1 MEKIIKKK
9 LLLIVSMLAV
19 TFALAGCSS
28 SDKKVEFDYDGNT
41 LVQIAETQATNY
53 MQVAQVEDVYNFYV
67 DEEANG
73 GQVDETTADALK
85 VFQRLSLTMVNSSSL
100 SRSISKMKMI
110 KQYKKLMTRLLLH
123 YMQNVQKRSY
133 SKGNICRQ
141 FGNLQFPEVFSDGS
155 ESVFRRRG

>member
-123 YMQNVQKRSY
+123 YMQNVQK
-133 SKGNICRQ
+133 KK
-141 FGNLQFPEVFSDGS
+141 L
-155 ESVFRRRG
+155 

>member
-53 MQVAQVEDVYNFYV
+53 MQIAQVEDVYNFYV

-123 YMQNVQKRSY
+123 YMQNVQK
-133 SKGNICRQ
+133 KK
-141 FGNLQFPEVFSDGS
+141 L
-155 ESVFRRRG
+155 